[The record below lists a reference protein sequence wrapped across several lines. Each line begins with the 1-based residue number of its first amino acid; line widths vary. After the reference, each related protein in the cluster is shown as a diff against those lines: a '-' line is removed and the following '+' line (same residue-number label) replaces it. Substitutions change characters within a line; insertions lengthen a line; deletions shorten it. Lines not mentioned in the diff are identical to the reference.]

1 VRERSFD
8 DGAEANEAGVH
19 RSGGSRPRVARSD
32 LLSEDAYAAFW
43 TFPAF
48 RQRVQT

>member
-1 VRERSFD
+1 MTSVRA
-8 DGAEANEAGVH
+8 GAVATT
-19 RSGGSRPRVARSD
+19 GGRRRPYS
-32 LLSEDAYAAFW
+32 AFW